1 MDILMDKIITDED
14 VLRHIS
20 KETTQEEV
28 DSLNLGERLKE
39 ANGTAWTNGCGLS
52 AIQIGVP
59 LRFAWFIWKDKEHT
73 LLNPEITMQ
82 RGSFVNTKEG
92 CLSIPNN
99 WANVKRYQIIEYTN
113 NGKKCRAKGMKAV
126 IIQHEIDHMNGILNT
141 DEH

>member
-1 MDILMDKIITDED
+1 MDKIVTDD
-14 VLRHIS
+14 KTLRQIS
-20 KETTQEEV
+20 VHTTQEEV
-28 DSLNLGERLKE
+28 DDLKLVIRLKH

-52 AIQIGVP
+52 AIQIGIPV
-59 LRFAWFIWKDKEHT
+59 RFAWFIWKGKEHT

-92 CLSIPNN
+92 CLSIPDN
-99 WANVKRYQIIEYTN
+99 WANVKRYGMIEYMN
-113 NGKKCRAKGMKAV
+113 NGKKQRAKGMKAV